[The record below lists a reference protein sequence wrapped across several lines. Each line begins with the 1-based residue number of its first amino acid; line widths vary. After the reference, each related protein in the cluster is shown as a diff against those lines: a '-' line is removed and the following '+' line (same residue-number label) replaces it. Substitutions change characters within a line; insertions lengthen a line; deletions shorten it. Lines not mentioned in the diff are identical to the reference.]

1 MASAFMHSQPSRSR
15 RPHGIKP
22 AQAPAAYSQGQD
34 WGERALQRT
43 WRSVGSLFFGIGLVN
58 AFLPVMPTTVFLLI
72 GLWAYGKGD
81 PRMRERLLAHP
92 KFGPSLRLW
101 VEKKQISRKGKVA
114 AITGIAASASLTAYA
129 LGPRPLMWAIV
140 GGMGVLCAYLA
151 SRSEPATP
159 AA

>member
-1 MASAFMHSQPSRSR
+1 MGA
-15 RPHGIKP
+15 
-22 AQAPAAYSQGQD
+22 
-34 WGERALQRT
+34 
-43 WRSVGSLFFGIGLVN
+43 LFFGIGLVN

-81 PRMRERLLAHP
+81 PLMRERLLAHP

-101 VEKKQISRKGKVA
+101 VEKRQISRKGKAA

-129 LGPRPLMWAIV
+129 LGPRPLMWGIV
-140 GGMGVLCAYLA
+140 GGLGLLCTYLA
-151 SRSEPATP
+151 TRSEPEAS